1 MADQALFSKA
11 IAHQKKGQ
19 IETAISIWEKF
30 LEKYPNSYEARN
42 NLGFLY
48 YANDQIILAVIQFEQ
63 ALSLRLGSVKIT
75 DNLLRALKV
84 RVAILEENKRNDEAI
99 TDLKRIAQLSP
110 IEKQEKLERQIE
122 SFEDKIFQQVK
133 KSDLPEEYQYLMG
146 KDVLGE
152 RNIFRTMGNNPPIL
166 KSYMLYG
173 STLWK
178 ECGLSAKDRE
188 LVIFAVARELNSEY
202 EWQQHYDIG
211 QKAGVSVE
219 EMRIIGENRLEL
231 LDGKI
236 SVALEYAQAFVR
248 GKVTNEIHQR
258 LREKYNDKEIVG
270 IAMLASHYLATA
282 QMLFALEV
290 PLEDEFVGWDPE

>member
-1 MADQALFSKA
+1 VDNMA
-11 IAHQKKGQ
+11 
-19 IETAISIWEKF
+19 
-30 LEKYPNSYEARN
+30 
-42 NLGFLY
+42 
-48 YANDQIILAVIQFEQ
+48 
-63 ALSLRLGSVKIT
+63 
-75 DNLLRALKV
+75 
-84 RVAILEENKRNDEAI
+84 RV
-99 TDLKRIAQLSP
+99 DLKNQ
-110 IEKQEKLERQIE
+110 K
-122 SFEDKIFQQVK
+122 
-133 KSDLPEEYQYLMG
+133 DLPEEYQYLMG

-211 QKAGVSVE
+211 QKAGVSIE

-236 SVALEYAQAFVR
+236 SVVLEYAQAFVR

-290 PLEDEFVGWDPE
+290 PLEDEFVGWNPE